1 MGQGSNRE
9 GEAMAEGLLAGDAA
23 LVTGGASGIGRG
35 IAQALAREGARV
47 VLADVDADR
56 GEGVAA
62 ALRAEGREASF
73 IACDLAA
80 ASGAERLFVAAVAA
94 LGRVSI
100 LVHSASPRRL
110 ESDTV
115 FGVSDE
121 TWDRMVNV
129 NLRAAFVL
137 GREAGRHMR
146 ERKIRGRMV
155 ILTSLH
161 AESPRNL
168 PHYSASKAG
177 MTMVMKELARALG
190 PDGIRVNAIAPG
202 AIPGGGFNAAA
213 SGIER
218 LTACTSLRRLGTPE
232 DIAGVTL
239 ALLCDRFSAYVTG
252 TTVVVD
258 GGLALHNWIEPP
270 AV

>member
-1 MGQGSNRE
+1 MT
-9 GEAMAEGLLAGDAA
+9 EGLLAGDAA
-23 LVTGGASGIGRG
+23 LVTGAASGIGRG

-56 GEGVAA
+56 GEGAAA
-62 ALRAEGREASF
+62 ALRTEGREASF

-80 ASGAERLFVAAVAA
+80 TGGPDRLFGAAAAA

-100 LVHSASPRRL
+100 LVHSASPRRM

-121 TWDRMVNV
+121 TWDRMVAV

-146 ERKIRGRMV
+146 ERQIRGR
-155 ILTSLH
+155 ILIMTSLH

-190 PDGIRVNAIAPG
+190 PAGIRVNAIAPG
-202 AIPGGGFNAAA
+202 AIPGGGFSADQAEI
-213 SGIER
+213 GR
-218 LTACTSLRRLGTPE
+218 LTACTALGRLGTPE
-232 DIAGVTL
+232 DLAGMAV
-239 ALLCDRFSAYVTG
+239 ALLADRFSAYVTG

-270 AV
+270 PA